1 MTPATLS
8 VPCPLTH
15 VIKHCSRPTSATDPP
30 PGASA
35 TTAAITEITVLLEYW
50 LVPGFVWMTQ
60 FILPIVHPV
69 DIHEA

>member
-1 MTPATLS
+1 MSISTAAGQPLPQTL
-8 VPCPLTH
+8 
-15 VIKHCSRPTSATDPP
+15 

-35 TTAAITEITVLLEYW
+35 TTTAITEITVLLEHW